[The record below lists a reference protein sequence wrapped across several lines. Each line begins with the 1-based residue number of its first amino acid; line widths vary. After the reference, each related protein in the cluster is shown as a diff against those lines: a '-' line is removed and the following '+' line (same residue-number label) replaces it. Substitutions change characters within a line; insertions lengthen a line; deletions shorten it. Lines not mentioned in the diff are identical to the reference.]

1 MGSLE
6 QLYQQVILDHAREK
20 HGEGDPS
27 GMDASSHQVNPT
39 CGDEVTLGVSM
50 DGEHLVSIQWD
61 GDGCSIS
68 RASLSMMT
76 DLTEGKSADEIAR
89 LYRDMEV
96 MMHSRNLGVMMRFS
110 MTLVMPPLWSPLRNS
125 LTALSVPSLDGT
137 RSVMPWPSPALTFPP
152 RASPLSSKG
161 TAMSNPMAQSEPV
174 EQRFGVAGASEEAV
188 STAPTRQIDGTDVV
202 EQGTLAAE
210 NVLEAMKDVI
220 DPELGINIV
229 DLGLVYGIVIGPQNE
244 VRLDMTLTSAA
255 CPLTD
260 VIERQAQTILSSIT
274 DEVQINWVWM
284 PPWGPDRI
292 TPDGREQLRA
302 IGFNV

>member
-1 MGSLE
+1 
-6 QLYQQVILDHAREK
+6 
-20 HGEGDPS
+20 
-27 GMDASSHQVNPT
+27 
-39 CGDEVTLGVSM
+39 
-50 DGEHLVSIQWD
+50 
-61 GDGCSIS
+61 
-68 RASLSMMT
+68 
-76 DLTEGKSADEIAR
+76 
-89 LYRDMEV
+89 
-96 MMHSRNLGVMMRFS
+96 
-110 MTLVMPPLWSPLRNS
+110 
-125 LTALSVPSLDGT
+125 
-137 RSVMPWPSPALTFPP
+137 
-152 RASPLSSKG
+152 
-161 TAMSNPMAQSEPV
+161 MSNPMAQSEPV

-302 IGFNV
+302 IGFNVLAPPPYSWAPTLACRGPTRSVRLRTTTGRAPRVRAWRPCGAGSYPSGCGEARR